1 MSDIANMPL
10 ALHRRV
16 SHTDVL
22 KFSQNAPQ
30 YLQKQANIRTSTL
43 LPFLSATESS
53 DVWISYEQLLL
64 SCLRTGDDK
73 SALLCLDSLISR
85 FGADNERI
93 MALRGLYQEA
103 IAEDASTL
111 DKVLQEYENIILE
124 DPTNTVWILYWSQSL
139 QPNNG

>member
-1 MSDIANMPL
+1 MSEIANIPSAL
-10 ALHRRV
+10 ASQML
-16 SHTDVL
+16 HTDVL

-30 YLQKQANIRTSTL
+30 YLQKQANVQTST

-53 DVWISYEQLLL
+53 DVWITYEQLLL
-64 SCLRTGDDK
+64 SCLRTGDDE

-103 IAEDASTL
+103 VAEDETAL
-111 DKVLQEYENIILE
+111 DKVLQKYEQIILE
-124 DPTNTVWILYWSQSL
+124 DPTNIVWILCWQLSSHS
-139 QPNNG
+139 NFE